1 MALNWSLGEL
11 DTTNENSLEQREL
24 KHDRNPGAKP
34 NPGAINGSD
43 AVVRP
48 ASSRTVSNTAPTCTH
63 LLYNTVQTSENTG
76 SVGGTAREGSANN
89 EFLSTV
95 VE

>member
-1 MALNWSLGEL
+1 MFYWSLGER
-11 DTTNENSLEQREL
+11 DTMNENSLEQREL
-24 KHDRNPGAKP
+24 KHDRNTAAKP
-34 NPGAINGSD
+34 NPSAINASD
-43 AVVRP
+43 AVVRQ

-63 LLYNTVQTSENTG
+63 PPTVPTTENTG